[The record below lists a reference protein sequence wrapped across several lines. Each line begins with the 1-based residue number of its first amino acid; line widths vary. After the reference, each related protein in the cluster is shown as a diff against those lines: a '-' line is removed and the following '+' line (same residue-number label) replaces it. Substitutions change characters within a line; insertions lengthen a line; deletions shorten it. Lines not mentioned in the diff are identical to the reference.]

1 MASLAKGGVAVY
13 VKKSVLHGF
22 ADFSVPNIEFIPI
35 LVCTAEKPVMISVVY
50 RPPRYTTGIFCRA
63 LQELIVKMEEASLD
77 SGYIVTG
84 DFNEDL
90 MKVQKCNHL
99 V

>member
-35 LVCTAEKPVMISVVY
+35 LVCTAEKPVMTSVVY
-50 RPPRYTTGIFCRA
+50 RPPPQGTPQVYFA
-63 LQELIVKMEEASLD
+63 MHYK
-77 SGYIVTG
+77 
-84 DFNEDL
+84 
-90 MKVQKCNHL
+90 
-99 V
+99 